1 LAARIDYKA
10 SVAKDLRGLG
20 QTTAERILRKVEQAL
35 ASEGHQGKCLSGEF
49 AGLYRL
55 QVGDYR
61 VIYVRTDEGYLVL
74 RIGHRRE
81 IYRRGRPR
89 IG

>member
-1 LAARIDYKA
+1 MAARVDYKA
-10 SVAKDLRGLG
+10 SVAKDLQGLG
-20 QTTAERILRKVEQAL
+20 QTTAERILRKVERAL
-35 ASEGHQGKCLSGEF
+35 ASEGHHGKSLSREF
-49 AGLYRL
+49 AGLFRL

-61 VIYVRTDEGYLVL
+61 VIYARTDEGYLVL

-81 IYRRGRPR
+81 VRRRGRPG

>member
-1 LAARIDYKA
+1 LAARVDYKA
-10 SVAKDLRGLG
+10 SVAKDLQRLG
-20 QTTAERILRKVEQAL
+20 QTAAERILRKVERAL
-35 ASEGHQGKCLSGEF
+35 ASEGQQGKGLSGEF

-61 VIYVRTDEGYLVL
+61 VIYARTDEGYLVL

-81 IYRRGRPR
+81 VYRKERPG